1 MKKPMPDDV
10 DSLSAK
16 STLQSQVFFSS
27 SEYAVIPRFAIDLLP
42 PMMDKIEGIWKKNFS
57 VFSNRLASMRS
68 EVLMASG
75 ENPDLIRELLRS
87 TRLLETLKDNLAEET
102 EKLAKFADQY
112 LDESSKTIHEMPFKE
127 VKARITHFSNRIKQL
142 QKYASQ
148 QFRNIY
154 NSCQELIQLEFN
166 LTSIAEAQNLFG
178 MNVDLFKDN
187 PGWWWYPVIACST
200 TLLTMGVWITFKR
213 SNALEDKLER
223 RFRFLFRSKNREN
236 DHEMALRQGMDFTQN
251 LKPKLTVRMDLG

>member
-1 MKKPMPDDV
+1 
-10 DSLSAK
+10 
-16 STLQSQVFFSS
+16 
-27 SEYAVIPRFAIDLLP
+27 
-42 PMMDKIEGIWKKNFS
+42 
-57 VFSNRLASMRS
+57 
-68 EVLMASG
+68 MASG

-154 NSCQELIQLEFN
+154 NSCQELIQLVK
-166 LTSIAEAQNLFG
+166 IASFHL
-178 MNVDLFKDN
+178 
-187 PGWWWYPVIACST
+187 I
-200 TLLTMGVWITFKR
+200 R
-213 SNALEDKLER
+213 SNCVHR
-223 RFRFLFRSKNREN
+223 NS
-236 DHEMALRQGMDFTQN
+236 T
-251 LKPKLTVRMDLG
+251 